1 MKTIKNV
8 PFFIF
13 VIFFVLSIALPFE
26 AISQKQTTKTTTKQ
40 TNKQADK
47 QNTKQGTKEDQTE
60 NVLDQNI
67 SIYAE
72 NESLSN
78 VIERIC
84 DYLKLDYSYNS
95 KLIDGKNI
103 SLNVSNKPIKYVL
116 DQLMKDFY
124 LLFEIEDNILVIRDY
139 VPMDK
144 SLDYDKKIRNFTNQ
158 TGFVFDNPKKKSI
171 TINFKSSS
179 NLIIIPVAINNSDT
193 LNFILDTGVRYP
205 IITELPFVN
214 KLNLNFLQPINV
226 KGLGEG
232 EQLTAYRSG
241 NNTINIDGL
250 VAFDQEIHMVINE
263 NFQISHILGIPVH
276 GLIGFNLFKDYVVKI
291 DYEQHKITLTKPEFF
306 DYKAKEKDIVLP
318 LTFEQNKPFVKTS
331 IVTDKN
337 EDVPVKLLV
346 DTGASDAIWLSTNSD
361 SRISL
366 PENHIETFLG
376 RGLSGDLY
384 GKKGRIGAIWVGP
397 LVLYEPIVAFPDN
410 ELIDQLIGKNDRNG
424 TLGAEI
430 LRRFYVTMDYPN
442 KRLILRP
449 NSNLKDDFNYNM
461 SGLEVSNPMPGVPI
475 FVISDIRKNSP
486 AYYAGIQEND
496 QIISLNSTNH
506 KTLTLNDINLLFQSQ
521 QDKRIKLT
529 VLRNGEQVK
538 TEFFLKKMF

>member
-1 MKTIKNV
+1 MKTIRII
-8 PFFIF
+8 PTYIFFIIC
-13 VIFFVLSIALPFE
+13 VLFVLSPFQSF
-26 AISQKQTTKTTTKQ
+26 SQ
-40 TNKQADK
+40 K
-47 QNTKQGTKEDQTE
+47 QNTKISKQNSVQTKAQELKKDQKAS
-60 NVLDQNI
+60 VLDQNI

-84 DYLKLDYSYNS
+84 SYLHLDYSYNS
-95 KLIDGKNI
+95 NLIEGKNI
-103 SLNVSNKPIKYVL
+103 SLNMSNKPIKYVL
-116 DQLMKDFY
+116 SQLMKDSK
-124 LLFEIEDNILVIRDY
+124 LLFEIQDNLLVVRDHDQ
-139 VPMDK
+139 MDK
-144 SLDYDKKIRNFTNQ
+144 SLDYDKKMRNYTDQ
-158 TGFVFDNPKKKSI
+158 AGFVFDNPKKKSV
-171 TINFKSSS
+171 TFDFKSSN

-214 KLNLNFLQPINV
+214 KLNLNYLQPINV
-226 KGLGEG
+226 KGLGDG

-241 NNTINIDGL
+241 NNTINLNGL
-250 VAFDQEIHMVINE
+250 VAYDQEIHMVINE
-263 NFQISHILGIPVH
+263 NFQISHILGMPVH

-291 DYEQHKITLTKPEFF
+291 DYAEHKITLIKPEFF
-306 DYKAKEKDIVLP
+306 EYKAREKDIVLP
-318 LTFEQNKPFVKTS
+318 LSFEQGKPFVTTS

-337 EDVPVKLLV
+337 DEVPVKLLV

-410 ELIDQLIGKNDRNG
+410 ELVDELIGKNDRNG

-430 LRRFYVTMDYPN
+430 LRRFYITMDYPG

-449 NSNLKDDFNYNM
+449 NANLKDEFNYNM
-461 SGLEVSNPMPGVPI
+461 SGLEVTNPMPGLPI
-475 FVISDIRKNSP
+475 FLVSNIRKNSP
-486 AYYAGIQEND
+486 AYYAGILEND
-496 QIISLNSTNH
+496 QIISLNSMNN
-506 KTLTLNDINLLFQSQ
+506 KSLTLNDINLLFQSQ
-521 QDKRIKLT
+521 QDRRIKMT

>member
-1 MKTIKNV
+1 MKTIRNIS
-8 PFFIF
+8 FLLF
-13 VIFFVLSIALPFE
+13 VIVCVLSTLLPVSSY
-26 AISQKQTTKTTTKQ
+26 SQKRTPRQTTKQ
-40 TNKQADK
+40 FYK
-47 QNTKQGTKEDQTE
+47 QNTVQDKKIAETPY
-60 NVLDQNI
+60 VLDQNI

-72 NESLSN
+72 NEPLSN
-78 VIERIC
+78 IIERIC
-84 DYLKLDYSYNS
+84 KYLNLDFSYNS
-95 KLIDGKNI
+95 KLIEGKNI

-124 LLFEIEDNILVIRDY
+124 LLFEIEDNILIVRDY
-139 VPMDK
+139 VPLDK
-144 SLDYDKKIRNFTNQ
+144 SIDYDKKIRNYSTQ
-158 TGFVFDNPKKKSI
+158 TGFVFDNPKRKSI
-171 TINFKSSS
+171 TIKFKTSS

-214 KLNLNFLQPINV
+214 KLNLNFLQPINI

-241 NNTINIDGL
+241 NNTIKIEGM
-250 VAFDQEIHMVINE
+250 VAFDQEINMVINE

-291 DYEQHKITLTKPEFF
+291 DYTDHKITLIKPEYFT
-306 DYKAKEKDIVLP
+306 YKEKEKDIVLP
-318 LTFEQNKPFVKTS
+318 LTFELNKPFVTTS

-346 DTGASDAIWLSTNSD
+346 DTGASDALWLSTNSD
-361 SRISL
+361 NRISL

-397 LVLYEPIVAFPDN
+397 LVLYEPIVAFPEND
-410 ELIDQLIGKNDRNG
+410 LVDQLIGKNDRNG

-449 NSNLKDDFNYNM
+449 NGDIKDDFNYNM
-461 SGLEVSNPMPGVPI
+461 SGLEVINPMPGAPI
-475 FVISDIRKNSP
+475 FLVSNIQKNSP
-486 AYYAGIQEND
+486 AYYAGILEND
-496 QIISLNSTNH
+496 QILALNNTSH
-506 KTLTLNDINLLFQSQ
+506 KTLTLNDINLIFQSQ
-521 QDKRIKLT
+521 EDKRIKLT
-529 VLRNGEQVK
+529 LLRNGEQLK

>member
-1 MKTIKNV
+1 MKTIRLI
-8 PFFIF
+8 PSSLF
-13 VIFFVLSIALPFE
+13 VIFCVLFLALPDHV
-26 AISQKQTTKTTTKQ
+26 IGQKRTTKQ
-40 TNKQADK
+40 TGK
-47 QNTKQGTKEDQTE
+47 QNTVQEQKDDQTP
-60 NVLDQNI
+60 NILDQNI

-72 NESLSN
+72 NESLST

-84 DYLKLDYSYNS
+84 KYLNLDYSYNS
-95 KLIDGKNI
+95 NLLEGKNI
-103 SLNVSNKPIKYVL
+103 NLNVSNKPIKYVL

-124 LLFEIEDNILVIRDY
+124 LLFEIEDNILVVRDY

-144 SLDYDKKIRNFTNQ
+144 SLDYDKKVRNYTNQ
-158 TGFVFDNPKKKSI
+158 TGFIFDNPKKKSI
-171 TINFKSSS
+171 TIDFKTSS
-179 NLIIIPVAINNSDT
+179 NLIIIPVAINKSDT

-214 KLNLNFLQPINV
+214 KLNLNYLQPINV
-226 KGLGEG
+226 RGLGEG

-241 NNTINIDGL
+241 NNTININGM
-250 VAFDQEIHMVINE
+250 VAYDQEIHMVINE

-291 DYEQHKITLTKPEFF
+291 DYQDHKITLIKPEYFT
-306 DYKAKEKDIVLP
+306 YKGKEKDIVLP
-318 LTFEQNKPFVKTS
+318 LSFEQNKPFIRTS

-337 EDVPVKLLV
+337 NEVPVKLLV

-376 RGLSGDLY
+376 RGLSGDLF

-410 ELIDQLIGKNDRNG
+410 SMVDELIGKNDRNG

-442 KRLILRP
+442 RRLILRP
-449 NSNLKDDFNYNM
+449 NAYLKDNFNYNM
-461 SGLEVSNPMPGVPI
+461 SGLEITNPMPGLPI
-475 FVISDIRKNSP
+475 FLIENIRKNSP

-496 QIISLNSTNH
+496 QIIAINNTSH
-506 KTLTLNDINLLFQSQ
+506 KSLTLNDINLLFQSEE
-521 QDKRIKLT
+521 DKKIKLT
-529 VLRNGEQVK
+529 VLRKGEQVK

>member
-1 MKTIKNV
+1 MKTIRII
-8 PFFIF
+8 PPSLFFI
-13 VIFFVLSIALPFE
+13 ICVLFISLPVQSF
-26 AISQKQTTKTTTKQ
+26 SQ
-40 TNKQADK
+40 K
-47 QNTKQGTKEDQTE
+47 QNTKTPKQSTIQNKAQELKKDQKAD
-60 NVLDQNI
+60 VLDQNI

-84 DYLKLDYSYNS
+84 SYLHLDYSYNS
-95 KLIDGKNI
+95 SLIEGKNI
-103 SLNVSNKPIKYVL
+103 SLNMSNKPIKYVL
-116 DQLMKDFY
+116 GQLMKDSK
-124 LLFEIEDNILVIRDY
+124 LLFEIQDNLLVVRDHDQ
-139 VPMDK
+139 MDK
-144 SLDYDKKIRNFTNQ
+144 NLDYDKKIRNYTDQ
-158 TGFVFDNPKKKSI
+158 AGFVFDNPKKKSI
-171 TINFKSSS
+171 TFNFKSSN

-214 KLNLNFLQPINV
+214 KLNLNYLQPISV

-241 NNTINIDGL
+241 NNTINLDGL
-250 VAFDQEIHMVINE
+250 VAYNQEIHMVINE
-263 NFQISHILGIPVH
+263 NFQISHILGMPVH

-291 DYEQHKITLTKPEFF
+291 DYSEHKITLIKPEYF
-306 DYKAKEKDIVLP
+306 DYKERERDIVLP
-318 LTFEQNKPFVKTS
+318 LSFEQGKPFVTTS

-337 EDVPVKLLV
+337 DEVPVKLLV

-361 SRISL
+361 NRIAL

-410 ELIDQLIGKNDRNG
+410 DLVDQLIGKNDRNG

-430 LRRFYVTMDYPN
+430 LRRFYITMDYPG

-449 NSNLKDDFNYNM
+449 NGDLKDDFNYNM
-461 SGLEVSNPMPGVPI
+461 SGLEVTNPMPGLPI
-475 FVISDIRKNSP
+475 FLVSNIRKNSP
-486 AYYAGIQEND
+486 AYYAGILEND
-496 QIISLNSTNH
+496 QIISLNNTNN
-506 KTLTLNDINLLFQSQ
+506 KSLTLNDINLLFQSQ
-521 QDKRIKLT
+521 QDRRIKMT

-538 TEFFLKKMF
+538 AEFFLKKMF

>member
-1 MKTIKNV
+1 MKTIRTIV
-8 PFFIF
+8 LSLF
-13 VIFFVLSIALPFE
+13 VIISVSFMAMPFS
-26 AISQKQTTKTTTKQ
+26 AFSQKHTTKQ
-40 TNKQADK
+40 I
-47 QNTKQGTKEDQTE
+47 TKQTPDHNTVQEKRIALTPD
-60 NVLDQNI
+60 VLNQNI

-72 NESLSN
+72 NEPLSK
-78 VIERIC
+78 VLERIC
-84 DYLKLDYSYNS
+84 KYLNLDYSYNS
-95 KLIDGKNI
+95 QLIEGKNI
-103 SLNVSNKPIKYVL
+103 NLNVSNKPIKYVL

-124 LLFEIEDNILVIRDY
+124 LLFEIQDNILVVRDY
-139 VPMDK
+139 VPLDK
-144 SLDYDKKIRNFTNQ
+144 SLEYKKRIKNYSDQ

-171 TINFKSSS
+171 TISFKSSS

-193 LNFILDTGVRYP
+193 LNFILDTGVKYP

-214 KLNLNFLQPINV
+214 KLNLNYLQPINV

-241 NNTINIDGL
+241 NNTISLNGL
-250 VAFDQEIHMVINE
+250 VAYDQEIHMIINE
-263 NFQISHILGIPVH
+263 NFQISQILGIPVH
-276 GLIGFNLFKDYVVKI
+276 GMIGFNLFKDYVVRI
-291 DYEQHKITLTKPEFF
+291 DYETHKITLTKPEFF
-306 DYKAKEKDIVLP
+306 TYKQKDKDIVLP
-318 LTFEQNKPFVKTS
+318 LIFEQNKPFVKTS

-337 EDVPVKLLV
+337 EEVPVKLLV

-376 RGLSGDLY
+376 RGLSGDLF

-410 ELIDQLIGKNDRNG
+410 ELVDQLIGQNDRNG

-449 NSNLKDDFNYNM
+449 NSSLKDKFNCNM
-461 SGLEVSNPMPGVPI
+461 SGLEVSNPMPGLPI
-475 FVISDIRKNSP
+475 FLVDNIRKNSP

-496 QIISLNSTNH
+496 QIISLNNSSD

-521 QDKRIKLT
+521 EDRKIKLT
-529 VLRNGEQVK
+529 VLRNGEQIK

>member
-1 MKTIKNV
+1 MKTIRII
-8 PFFIF
+8 PTILFFIVF
-13 VIFFVLSIALPFE
+13 VMFVSNSFTAY
-26 AISQKQTTKTTTKQ
+26 SQ
-40 TNKQADK
+40 K
-47 QNTKQGTKEDQTE
+47 QNTKQTTKQTTKQSSKQASKQGSKDQQKQ

-67 SIYAE
+67 SIYVE
-72 NESLSN
+72 NESLAN

-103 SLNVSNKPIKYVL
+103 SLNVSNKPIKSVL
-116 DQLMKDFY
+116 DH
-124 LLFEIEDNILVIRDY
+124 Y
-139 VPMDK
+139 VSKDK
-144 SLDYDKKIRNFTNQ
+144 SLDYDKKIRNYSTQ

-171 TINFKSSS
+171 TINFKTSS

-214 KLNLNFLQPINV
+214 KLNLNFLQPISV

-241 NNTINIDGL
+241 NNTINIEGL
-250 VAFDQEIHMVINE
+250 VAYDQEIQMVINE

-291 DYEQHKITLTKPEFF
+291 DYSEHKLTLIKPEFYT
-306 DYKAKEKDIVLP
+306 YKERDRDIVLP
-318 LTFEQNKPFVKTS
+318 LSFELNKPFVKTS

-337 EDVPVKLLV
+337 EEVPVKLLV

-366 PENHIETFLG
+366 PENRIETFLG

-410 ELIDQLIGKNDRNG
+410 ELVDQLIGKNDRNG

-442 KRLILRP
+442 KRIILRP
-449 NSNLKDDFNYNM
+449 NADLKDDFNYNM
-461 SGLEVSNPMPGVPI
+461 SGLEVTNPLPGIPI
-475 FVISDIRKNSP
+475 FLISDIRKNSP
-486 AYYAGIQEND
+486 AYYAGVQEND
-496 QIISLNSTNH
+496 QIISLNNTPH

-521 QDKRIKLT
+521 EDKRIKMT
-529 VLRNGEQVK
+529 ILRDGQQIK

>member
-1 MKTIKNV
+1 MKTIRII

-13 VIFFVLSIALPFE
+13 CIICVLFVSSPLQSF
-26 AISQKQTTKTTTKQ
+26 SQKQNSKAKQ
-40 TNKQADK
+40 STIQNKVQELKKDQKAD
-47 QNTKQGTKEDQTE
+47 
-60 NVLDQNI
+60 VLDQNI

-84 DYLKLDYSYNS
+84 SYLHLDYSYNS
-95 KLIDGKNI
+95 SLIEGKNI
-103 SLNVSNKPIKYVL
+103 SLNMSNKPIKYVL
-116 DQLMKDFY
+116 SQLMKDSK
-124 LLFEIEDNILVIRDY
+124 LLFEIQDNLLVVRDHDQ
-139 VPMDK
+139 MDK
-144 SLDYDKKIRNFTNQ
+144 NLDYDKRMRNYTDQ
-158 TGFVFDNPKKKSI
+158 AGFVFDNPKKKSI
-171 TINFKSSS
+171 TFDFKSSN

-214 KLNLNFLQPINV
+214 KLNLNYLQPINV
-226 KGLGEG
+226 KGLGDG

-241 NNTINIDGL
+241 NNTINLNGL
-250 VAFDQEIHMVINE
+250 VAYDQEIHMVINE
-263 NFQISHILGIPVH
+263 NFQISHILGMPVH

-291 DYEQHKITLTKPEFF
+291 DYAEHKITLIKPEYFE
-306 DYKAKEKDIVLP
+306 YKTRERDIVLP
-318 LTFEQNKPFVKTS
+318 LSFEQGKPFVTTS

-410 ELIDQLIGKNDRNG
+410 ELVDQLIGKNDRNG

-430 LRRFYVTMDYPN
+430 LRRFYITMDYPG
-442 KRLILRP
+442 KRLILRS
-449 NSNLKDDFNYNM
+449 NANLKDDFNYNM
-461 SGLEVSNPMPGVPI
+461 SGLEVTNPMPGLPI
-475 FVISDIRKNSP
+475 FLVSNIRKNSP
-486 AYYAGIQEND
+486 AYYAGILEND
-496 QIISLNSTNH
+496 QILSVNNTNN
-506 KTLTLNDINLLFQSQ
+506 KSLTLNDINLLFQSQ
-521 QDKRIKLT
+521 QDRRIKMT
-529 VLRNGEQVK
+529 ILRNGEQVK

>member
-1 MKTIKNV
+1 MKTIRVKLV
-8 PFFIF
+8 
-13 VIFFVLSIALPFE
+13 VIFILICALFAALPL
-26 AISQKQTTKTTTKQ
+26 SSNGQKHTPKHST
-40 TNKQADK
+40 K
-47 QNTKQGTKEDQTE
+47 QNTVQEQKNDQTP
-60 NVLDQNI
+60 NVLEQNI

-72 NESLSN
+72 NESLTN

-84 DYLKLDYSYNS
+84 KYLKLDYSYNS
-95 KLIDGKNI
+95 QLIEGKNI

-124 LLFEIEDNILVIRDY
+124 LLFEIQDNILVVRDY
-139 VPMDK
+139 VPADK
-144 SLDYDKKIRNFTNQ
+144 SLDYNKKIRNYTTQ

-171 TINFKSSS
+171 TINFKTSS

-241 NNTINIDGL
+241 NNTISLNGL
-250 VAFDQEIHMVINE
+250 VAYDQEIHMVINE
-263 NFQISHILGIPVH
+263 NFQISQILGIPVH
-276 GLIGFNLFKDYVVKI
+276 GMIGFNLFKDYVVKI
-291 DYEQHKITLTKPEFF
+291 DYPEHTITLIKPEFF
-306 DYKAKEKDIVLP
+306 DYKQRDRDIVLP

-337 EDVPVKLLV
+337 EEVPVKLLV

-376 RGLSGDLY
+376 RGLSGDLF
-384 GKKGRIGAIWVGP
+384 GTKGRIGAIWVGP

-410 ELIDQLIGKNDRNG
+410 DMVDQLIGKNDRNG

-449 NSNLKDDFNYNM
+449 NSNLKDEFNYNM
-461 SGLEVSNPMPGVPI
+461 SGLEVTNPMPGLPI
-475 FVISDIRKNSP
+475 FLISNIRKNSP
-486 AYYAGIQEND
+486 AYYAGIQEDD
-496 QIISLNSTNH
+496 QIIALNNTNS
-506 KTLTLNDINLLFQSQ
+506 KTLTLNDINLLFQSTEN
-521 QDKRIKLT
+521 KRIKLT
-529 VLRNGEQVK
+529 ILRNGEQVK

>member
-1 MKTIKNV
+1 MKTHRIKTLILV
-8 PFFIF
+8 SIIF
-13 VIFFVLSIALPFE
+13 VSIVFAPLSVF
-26 AISQKQTTKTTTKQ
+26 SQKQTTNSKQ
-40 TNKQADK
+40 STS
-47 QNTKQGTKEDQTE
+47 QGTKDDQTS
-60 NVLDQNI
+60 NILDQNI

-84 DYLKLDYSYNS
+84 KYLNLDYSYNS
-95 KLIDGKNI
+95 KLIEGKNI
-103 SLNVSNKPIKYVL
+103 SLNVSNKSIKYVL

-144 SLDYDKKIRNFTNQ
+144 SLDYDKKTRNYSDFS
-158 TGFVFDNPKKKSI
+158 GFVFENPKRKTIS
-171 TINFKSSS
+171 INFKSSS

-193 LNFILDTGVRYP
+193 LNFILDTGVRFP
-205 IITELPFVN
+205 LITELPFVN

-241 NNTINIDGL
+241 NNTIKIDGL
-250 VAFDQEIHMVINE
+250 VAYDQEIHMVINE

-291 DYEQHKITLTKPEFF
+291 DYTQHKLYLTKPEYFE
-306 DYKAKEKDIVLP
+306 YKEKEKDIVLP
-318 LTFEQNKPFVKTS
+318 LTFEQNKPFVRTS
-331 IVTDKN
+331 IVTDQNK
-337 EDVPVKLLV
+337 DVPVKLLV
-346 DTGASDAIWLSTNSD
+346 DTGASDALWLSTSSD
-361 SRISL
+361 NRISL

-384 GKKGRIGAIWVGP
+384 GRKGRIGALWVGP
-397 LVLYEPIVAFPDN
+397 LVLYEPIVAFPEN
-410 ELIDQLIGKNDRNG
+410 EMVEALIGKNDRNG

-449 NSNLKDDFNYNM
+449 NSDLKDEFNYNM
-461 SGLEVSNPMPGVPI
+461 SGLEVTNPMPGLPI
-475 FVISDIRKNSP
+475 FLISNIQKNSP

-496 QIISLNSTNH
+496 QIISLNNTGHRS
-506 KTLTLNDINLLFQSQ
+506 LTLNDINLLFQSQ
-521 QDKRIKLT
+521 EDRRIKLT
-529 VLRNGEQVK
+529 ILRGGEQIK

>member
-1 MKTIKNV
+1 MKTIRII

-13 VIFFVLSIALPFE
+13 CIISVLFISLPYQSF
-26 AISQKQTTKTTTKQ
+26 SQKQKPKTTKQ
-40 TNKQADK
+40 SIQGKTPA
-47 QNTKQGTKEDQTE
+47 TKNDPNAG
-60 NVLDQNI
+60 VMDQNI

-84 DYLKLDYSYNS
+84 NYLHLDYSYNS
-95 KLIDGKNI
+95 SLIEGKNI
-103 SLNVSNKPIKYVL
+103 SLNLSNKPIKFVL
-116 DQLMKDFY
+116 SQLMKDSK
-124 LLFEIEDNILVIRDY
+124 LLFEIQDNLLVVRDHD
-139 VPMDK
+139 PMDK
-144 SLDYDKKIRNFTNQ
+144 NLDYDKKMRNYTDQ
-158 TGFVFDNPKKKSI
+158 TGFVFDNPKKKSL
-171 TINFKSSS
+171 TINFKSSN

-241 NNTINIDGL
+241 NNTISLDGL
-250 VAFDQEIHMVINE
+250 VAYDQEIHMVINE

-291 DYEQHKITLTKPEFF
+291 DYSEHKITLTKPEYFV
-306 DYKAKEKDIVLP
+306 YKERERDIVLP
-318 LTFEQNKPFVKTS
+318 LTFEQGKPFVTTS

-397 LVLYEPIVAFPDN
+397 LVLYEPIVAFPEND
-410 ELIDQLIGKNDRNG
+410 LVDQLIGKNDRNG

-430 LRRFYVTMDYPN
+430 LRRFYLTMDYPG
-442 KRLILRP
+442 KRIILRP
-449 NSNLKDDFNYNM
+449 NGDLKDEFNYNM
-461 SGLEVSNPMPGVPI
+461 SGLEVTNPMPGLPI
-475 FVISDIRKNSP
+475 FLVSNIRKNSP
-486 AYYAGIQEND
+486 AYYAGILEND
-496 QIISLNSTNH
+496 QIISLNNTSN
-506 KTLTLNDINLLFQSQ
+506 KSLTLNDINLLFQSQ
-521 QDKRIKLT
+521 QDRRIKMT

-538 TEFFLKKMF
+538 TEFFLKRMF

>member
-1 MKTIKNV
+1 MKTIR
-8 PFFIF
+8 I
-13 VIFFVLSIALPFE
+13 IRSLLIILAFVLFAALPFE
-26 AISQKQTTKTTTKQ
+26 SFSQKKTTKQ
-40 TNKQADK
+40 STKQID
-47 QNTKQGTKEDQTE
+47 KQGTKDDQTA

-78 VIERIC
+78 IIERIC
-84 DYLKLDYSYNS
+84 AYLNLDYSYNS
-95 KLIDGKNI
+95 KLIEGKNI

-144 SLDYDKKIRNFTNQ
+144 SLDYDKKIRNYSEQ
-158 TGFVFDNPKKKSI
+158 TGFSFDNPKKKSI
-171 TINFKSSS
+171 TFSFKSSS

-205 IITELPFVN
+205 IITELPFIN

-241 NNTINIDGL
+241 NNTINLDGL
-250 VAFDQEIHMVINE
+250 VAYDQEIHMVINE

-291 DYEQHKITLTKPEFF
+291 DYSDHKITLIKPEYFT
-306 DYKAKEKDIVLP
+306 YKEKEKDIVLP
-318 LTFEQNKPFVKTS
+318 LTFEQNKPFVTTS

-337 EDVPVKLLV
+337 QDVPVKLLV
-346 DTGASDAIWLSTNSD
+346 DTGASDALWLSTNSD
-361 SRISL
+361 NRISL

-384 GKKGRIGAIWVGP
+384 GKKGRIGALWVGP
-397 LVLYEPIVAFPDN
+397 LVLYEPIVAFPEND
-410 ELIDQLIGKNDRNG
+410 LVDQLITRNDRNG

-449 NSNLKDDFNYNM
+449 NSDLKDHFNYNM
-461 SGLEVSNPMPGVPI
+461 SGLEVTNPMPGLPI
-475 FVISDIRKNSP
+475 FLVSNIQKNSP

-496 QIISLNSTNH
+496 QIIALNSTSH
-506 KTLTLNDINLLFQSQ
+506 KALTLNDINLLFQSQ
-521 QDKRIKLT
+521 EDKKIKMT
-529 VLRNGEQVK
+529 ILRNGEQVK

>member
-1 MKTIKNV
+1 MKTIKLTSIL
-8 PFFIF
+8 FAI
-13 VIFFVLSIALPFE
+13 ICVL
-26 AISQKQTTKTTTKQ
+26 ISLAPQQTFGQ
-40 TNKQADK
+40 K
-47 QNTKQGTKEDQTE
+47 QNTKQNPKISIKQGNKQIIKEDQTS

-84 DYLKLDYSYNS
+84 DYLNLDYSYNS
-95 KLIDGKNI
+95 KLIEGKNI
-103 SLNVSNKPIKYVL
+103 NLNVSNKPIKYVL

-144 SLDYDKKIRNFTNQ
+144 SLDYDKKMRNYTAQ
-158 TGFVFDNPKKKSI
+158 SGFVFDNPKKKTM
-171 TINFKSSS
+171 TIKFKSSS

-250 VAFDQEIHMVINE
+250 VAFDQEIHMIINE

-291 DYEQHKITLTKPEFF
+291 DYPAHEITLIKPEFF
-306 DYKAKEKDIVLP
+306 TYKEKERDIVLP
-318 LTFEQNKPFVKTS
+318 LVFEQNKPFVKTS

-361 SRISL
+361 NRISL

-397 LVLYEPIVAFPDN
+397 LVLYEPIVAFPENDMV
-410 ELIDQLIGKNDRNG
+410 DQLIGKNDRNG

-449 NSNLKDDFNYNM
+449 NSDLKDDFNYNM
-461 SGLEVSNPMPGVPI
+461 SGLEVTNPMPGVPI
-475 FVISDIRKNSP
+475 FIVSSIQKNSP
-486 AYYAGIQEND
+486 AYYAGVQEND
-496 QIISLNSTNH
+496 QIIAINNASH

-521 QDKRIKLT
+521 EDKRIKLT
-529 VLRNGEQVK
+529 ILRNGEQLK

>member
-1 MKTIKNV
+1 MKTSGIIS
-8 PFFIF
+8 FLFSFLI
-13 VIFFVLSIALPFE
+13 LLLLEALPMDSY
-26 AISQKQTTKTTTKQ
+26 SQKQSPKQSNKQTTKQ
-40 TNKQADK
+40 AFGQGNK
-47 QNTKQGTKEDQTE
+47 NDQTSK
-60 NVLDQNI
+60 VLNQNI

-72 NESLSN
+72 NEPLEK
-78 VIERIC
+78 VIKRIC

-95 KLIDGKNI
+95 QLIEGKNI
-103 SLNVSNKPIKYVL
+103 NLNVSNKPIKYVL

-124 LLFEIEDNILVIRDY
+124 LLFEIQDNILVIRDY
-139 VPMDK
+139 VPLDK
-144 SLDYDKKIRNFTNQ
+144 SKDYNQKIKNYNEQ
-158 TGFVFDNPKKKSI
+158 TGFVFDNYKKKSI
-171 TINFKSSS
+171 TIKFKSSS

-214 KLNLNFLQPINV
+214 KLNLNFLQPIKV
-226 KGLGEG
+226 KGLGDG
-232 EQLTAYRSG
+232 EQMTAYKSG
-241 NNTINIDGL
+241 NNTIKIEGMI
-250 VAFDQEIHMVINE
+250 AYDQEIHMVINE

-291 DYEQHKITLTKPEFF
+291 DYAEHEITLIKPEYFT
-306 DYKAKEKDIVLP
+306 YKEKGKDIVLP

-337 EDVPVKLLV
+337 KEVPVKLLV
-346 DTGASDAIWLSTNSD
+346 DTGASDALWLSTNSD

-366 PENHIETFLG
+366 PENNIETFLG

-397 LVLYEPIVAFPDN
+397 LVLYEPIVAFPEN
-410 ELIDQLIGKNDRNG
+410 EMVDQLMGDTDRNG

-449 NSNLKDDFNYNM
+449 NSNLKDNFNYNM
-461 SGLEVSNPMPGVPI
+461 SGLEVTNPMPGLPI
-475 FVISDIRKNSP
+475 FLVSDIRKNSP

-496 QIISLNSTNH
+496 QIIALNNTSH
-506 KTLTLNDINLLFQSQ
+506 KALTLNDINLLFQSQ
-521 QDKRIKLT
+521 EDKRIKMT
-529 VLRNGEQVK
+529 ILRNGEQVK

>member
-1 MKTIKNV
+1 MRIIPSLLCVIMCVLFIHAPNDSFGQKNT
-8 PFFIF
+8 P
-13 VIFFVLSIALPFE
+13 
-26 AISQKQTTKTTTKQ
+26 KNNT
-40 TNKQADK
+40 K
-47 QNTKQGTKEDQTE
+47 QNTKQVERQGTKDDPTPK
-60 NVLDQNI
+60 VLDQNI

-72 NESLSN
+72 NEPLSN
-78 VIERIC
+78 IIERIC
-84 DYLKLDYSYNS
+84 NYLKLDYSYNS
-95 KLIDGKNI
+95 KLIEGKNMT
-103 SLNVSNKPIKYVL
+103 LNVSNKPIKYVL

-124 LLFEIEDNILVIRDY
+124 LLFEIEDNILIVRDY

-144 SLDYDKKIRNFTNQ
+144 SVEYDKKIRNYTNQ
-158 TGFVFDNPKKKSI
+158 TGFIFDNPKKKNI

-193 LNFILDTGVRYP
+193 LNFILDTGVSHP

-250 VAFDQEIHMVINE
+250 IAYDQEIHMVINE

-291 DYEQHKITLTKPEFF
+291 DYATHKITLIKPEYFT
-306 DYKAKEKDIVLP
+306 YKPKEKDIVLP
-318 LTFEQNKPFVKTS
+318 LTFEQNKPFVKTN

-346 DTGASDAIWLSTNSD
+346 DTGASDAIWLSVNSD
-361 SRISL
+361 SRITL
-366 PENHIETFLG
+366 PENHIQTFLG
-376 RGLSGDLY
+376 RGLNGDLY

-397 LVLYEPIVAFPDN
+397 LVLYEPIVAFPESD
-410 ELIDQLIGKNDRNG
+410 LVDQLIGKNDRNG

-449 NSNLKDDFNYNM
+449 NGSLKDDFNYNM
-461 SGLEVSNPMPGVPI
+461 SGLEVSNPMPGLPI
-475 FVISDIRKNSP
+475 YIVSDIQKNSP

-496 QIISLNSTNH
+496 QIIAINNNSN
-506 KTLTLNDINLLFQSQ
+506 KSLTLNDINLLFQSQ
-521 QDKRIKLT
+521 EDRKIKLT
-529 VLRNGEQVK
+529 VLRNGEEIK

>member
-1 MKTIKNV
+1 MKTIRII
-8 PFFIF
+8 PTYIFFIIC
-13 VIFFVLSIALPFE
+13 VLFVLSPFQSF
-26 AISQKQTTKTTTKQ
+26 SQ
-40 TNKQADK
+40 K
-47 QNTKQGTKEDQTE
+47 QNTKISKQNSVQTKAQELKKDQKAS
-60 NVLDQNI
+60 VLDQNI

-84 DYLKLDYSYNS
+84 SYLHLDYSYNS
-95 KLIDGKNI
+95 NLIEGKNI
-103 SLNVSNKPIKYVL
+103 SLNMSNKPIKYVL
-116 DQLMKDFY
+116 SQLMKDSK
-124 LLFEIEDNILVIRDY
+124 LLFEIQDNLLVVRDHDQ
-139 VPMDK
+139 MDK
-144 SLDYDKKIRNFTNQ
+144 SLDYDKKMRNYTDQ
-158 TGFVFDNPKKKSI
+158 AGFVFDNPKKKSVSFD
-171 TINFKSSS
+171 FKSSN

-214 KLNLNFLQPINV
+214 KLNLNYLQPINV
-226 KGLGEG
+226 KGLGDG

-241 NNTINIDGL
+241 NNTINLNGL
-250 VAFDQEIHMVINE
+250 VAYDQEIHMVINE
-263 NFQISHILGIPVH
+263 NFQISHILGMPVH

-291 DYEQHKITLTKPEFF
+291 DYAEHKITLIKPEFF
-306 DYKAKEKDIVLP
+306 EYKAREKDIVLP
-318 LTFEQNKPFVKTS
+318 LSFEQGKPFVTTS

-337 EDVPVKLLV
+337 DEVPVKLLV

-410 ELIDQLIGKNDRNG
+410 ELVDELIGKNDRNG

-430 LRRFYVTMDYPN
+430 LRRFYITMDYPG

-449 NSNLKDDFNYNM
+449 NANLKDEFNYNM
-461 SGLEVSNPMPGVPI
+461 SGLEVTNPMPGLPI
-475 FVISDIRKNSP
+475 FLVSNIRKNSP
-486 AYYAGIQEND
+486 AYYAGILEND
-496 QIISLNSTNH
+496 QIISLNSMNN
-506 KTLTLNDINLLFQSQ
+506 KSLTLNDINLLFQSQ
-521 QDKRIKLT
+521 QDRRIKMT

>member
-1 MKTIKNV
+1 MKTIRII

-13 VIFFVLSIALPFE
+13 CIICVLFVSSPFL
-26 AISQKQTTKTTTKQ
+26 AFSQKQTTKTT
-40 TNKQADK
+40 K
-47 QNTKQGTKEDQTE
+47 QNAFQNKVQELKKDQKAD
-60 NVLDQNI
+60 VLDQNI

-84 DYLKLDYSYNS
+84 SYLHLDYSYNS
-95 KLIDGKNI
+95 SLIEGKNI
-103 SLNVSNKPIKYVL
+103 SLNMSNKPIKYVL
-116 DQLMKDFY
+116 SQLMKDSK
-124 LLFEIEDNILVIRDY
+124 LLFEIQDNLLVVRDHDQ
-139 VPMDK
+139 MDK
-144 SLDYDKKIRNFTNQ
+144 SLDYDKKMRNYTDQ
-158 TGFVFDNPKKKSI
+158 AGFVFDNPKKKSI
-171 TINFKSSS
+171 TFDFKSSN

-214 KLNLNFLQPINV
+214 KLNLNYLQPINV
-226 KGLGEG
+226 KGLGDG

-241 NNTINIDGL
+241 NNTINLNGL
-250 VAFDQEIHMVINE
+250 VAYDQEIHMVINE
-263 NFQISHILGIPVH
+263 NFQISHILGMPVH

-291 DYEQHKITLTKPEFF
+291 DYAEHKITLIKPEFF
-306 DYKAKEKDIVLP
+306 DYKAREKDIVLP
-318 LTFEQNKPFVKTS
+318 LSFEQGKPFVTTS

-366 PENHIETFLG
+366 PENHIATFLG

-410 ELIDQLIGKNDRNG
+410 ELVDQLIGKNDRNG

-430 LRRFYVTMDYPN
+430 LRRFYITMDYPG

-449 NSNLKDDFNYNM
+449 NANLKDDFNYNM
-461 SGLEVSNPMPGVPI
+461 SGLEVTNPMPGLPI
-475 FVISDIRKNSP
+475 FLVSNIRKNSP
-486 AYYAGIQEND
+486 AYYAGILEND
-496 QIISLNSTNH
+496 QIISLNSMNN
-506 KTLTLNDINLLFQSQ
+506 KSLTLNDINLLFQSQ
-521 QDKRIKLT
+521 QDRRIKMT
-529 VLRNGEQVK
+529 ILRNGEQVK